1 MKRPVTAFVLAVA
14 SLILSPVLVFIEI
27 TALLF
32 AAMVIY
38 EPTNPPA
45 AKVLSVAFVVVV
57 GLFASAVPVI
67 AIITATKARAASRQ
81 TAPQGSGLATAAVV
95 IAGIA
100 GAAAVVSQAY
110 VVLLATGACSLDG
123 C

>member
-67 AIITATKARAASRQ
+67 AIITATKARAASSQ